1 MKNQDKS
8 FPEHNWNNSGR
19 ATLIAIGGLSGS
31 GKSTLARGI
40 AQKILN
46 PNASDHIV
54 LLSNDDIRK
63 ELWGVSKTTR
73 LPSKAYTWEATSKV
87 IKASHQRASLAL
99 KAHKIV
105 ILDSIFNTESSRTD
119 QEKLAK
125 KHNADFFGF
134 FLNCDTDVLLERV
147 KNRALENKDASDAG
161 PDIVMKQLEGHSNDT
176 HWHKIPSNRAIEDIL
191 SDALDVLKKPL

>member
-1 MKNQDKS
+1 LKNQDKS
-8 FPEHNWNNSGR
+8 FPEHHWNNNGR

-40 AQKILN
+40 AKQILN
-46 PNASDHIV
+46 PNTSDHII

-73 LPSKAYTWEATSKV
+73 LPSEAYTWEATTKV
-87 IKASHQRASLAL
+87 IKASHQRAGLAL
-99 KAHKIV
+99 KANKIV
-105 ILDSIFNTESSRTD
+105 ILDSIFNSDTSRTD

-125 KHNADFFGF
+125 KHNAAFFGF

-147 KNRALENKDASDAG
+147 KKRALENKDASDAG

-176 HWHKIPSNRAIEDIL
+176 CWHKIASNRAIDDIL
-191 SDALDVLKKPL
+191 FDVLDILKKPS